1 MRFFSTQVMNSSLTE
16 ALTNPLMDKMKHD
29 STNMMDGLVE
39 EESAYMMDKLVEVPY
54 LFFCILALS
63 AFFIVGFVLHICW
76 KAEASSSW
84 RVQEWFC
91 NGTSRQHRWR
101 ALHTLHRECMHEE
114 LFQKPTSKME
124 AETKNVEGARSMLVG
139 PDKPY
144 AINSYGAI
152 DKLDHV

>member
-1 MRFFSTQVMNSSLTE
+1 MRFFSRQVMNSSLTE

-29 STNMMDGLVE
+29 STNMMDRLVE
-39 EESAYMMDKLVEVPY
+39 EESTYMMDKLVEVPY

-144 AINSYGAI
+144 VINSYGAI